1 MRAGIDRRSH
11 EATRVPL
18 DLWVRLAHE
27 DYEEPFDADAVDL
40 SAGGLAL
47 KSDFLPEVGDR
58 LRCRFDCP
66 PEGGEIE
73 VDGEVVW
80 AHDAGE
86 RSGEFGLR
94 FGRVDEVAEES
105 LRRLV
110 EHLGGSAS
118 GRPLARLHL
127 DGVASPIDA
136 EILDSDGGWMT
147 VEQELPFLRIGM
159 GVAVEGA
166 NAPPRGRLATVDLR
180 IVDGTPRLVLGVE
193 LDAFRERADDSVDGD
208 DADRELEDLLQVASD
223 TTSEPEPVTNEE
235 TLQDYDPPDAV
246 FADHARES
254 VDARESAQLFAL
266 GIDEE
271 DDAEESL
278 TPDAEE
284 NFEADKLALLR
295 AKLGPAWTK
304 TKSASLAAYAKAK
317 PAVAVLW
324 TKVVALLRQIAEK
337 GGPRTKAAWAKTT
350 VVLSALFGSMAARI
364 GSRKAKRRTTAA
376 PPKRVAD
383 GPRRRRQKAED
394 AVETPKKKNR
404 RILVLGALAFAA
416 VAAIVAFFSSGD
428 AEAPIAPAAAP
439 PALVA
444 PGEPLPAPLPASP
457 PAPAV
462 VAPAPVA
469 PEAAIEEGAIEDVVG
484 PTPEA
489 PAIEA
494 GQLGAPTY
502 PTLAETAEAA
512 RGEVTE
518 GETFGAD
525 AVTGGRTATIRMS
538 QTVTTIRGQRQSDGF
553 TVTVPGALALDR
565 AGPLAAAN
573 PSVERAMILNRG
585 DHAVLTVRFVAGRA
599 PPYRV
604 VARGHAIEVT
614 IGR

>member
-1 MRAGIDRRSH
+1 MRAGTERRSP
-11 EATRVPL
+11 ETIRVPL

-80 AHDAGE
+80 AHDAGQ

-94 FGRVDEVAEES
+94 FGQVDVESKDS

-110 EHLGGSAS
+110 EHLGGTPS

-127 DGVASPIDA
+127 DGVASPIEG
-136 EILDSDGGWMT
+136 EILETDGRWMI
-147 VEQELPFLRIGM
+147 VEQELPFLQIGM
-159 GVAVEGA
+159 GIAVEGA

-180 IVDGTPRLVLGVE
+180 IENGIPRLVLGVE
-193 LDAFRERADDSVDGD
+193 LDELDEIDEARPDP
-208 DADRELEDLLQVASD
+208 DRELEDLLHVAPAPSTVD
-223 TTSEPEPVTNEE
+223 EAEPVTSDE
-235 TLQDYDPPDAV
+235 TLQDYDPPDALL
-246 FADHARES
+246 ADGAAREP
-254 VDARESAQLFAL
+254 AQLFAL
-266 GIDEE
+266 GMDEDE
-271 DDAEESL
+271 DEDAERFSA
-278 TPDAEE
+278 DADEG
-284 NFEADKLALLR
+284 FERDKIAILR
-295 AKLGPAWTK
+295 AKLGPAWVK
-304 TKSASLAAYAKAK
+304 TKAGCLGAYARAK
-317 PAVAVLW
+317 PAVVSFWA
-324 TKVVALLRQIAEK
+324 KVVALFSRLVEK
-337 GGPRTKAAWAKTT
+337 GGPKTKAAWAKTT
-350 VVLSALFGSMAARI
+350 SVLAALFASVATRI
-364 GSRKAKRRTTAA
+364 GQKKVRRRTTAA
-376 PPKRVAD
+376 PPKRVAQ
-383 GPRRRRQKAED
+383 GPRLRRQQADE
-394 AVETPKKKNR
+394 AVEAPKKKNR
-404 RILVLGALAFAA
+404 RAFVLGVLAFAA

-428 AEAPIAPAAAP
+428 EPAPVPPAAAPP

-444 PGEPLPAPLPASP
+444 PAEPA

-462 VAPAPVA
+462 EAAPLEAP
-469 PEAAIEEGAIEDVVG
+469 AIEEGSLDGLVV
-484 PTPEA
+484 PASEPA
-489 PAIEA
+489 PAAEA

-502 PTLAETAEAA
+502 PTLAETAEAP
-512 RGEVTE
+512 RGAVTE
-518 GETFGAD
+518 GETFGAES
-525 AVTGGRTATIRMS
+525 VTGGRTATIRMS
-538 QTVTTIRGQRQSDGF
+538 QTVSTIRGQRQSDGF

-585 DHAVLTVRFVAGRA
+585 DHAVLTVRFVAGRT

-604 VARGHAIEVT
+604 VARGRAIDVT